1 MSQGE
6 PQRCLPLWRRGRG
19 PAGGRCPNLRNTPP
33 VFVSWHII
41 PFSHNRPARPGDP
54 FLGITITTHRGG
66 HSDSQ
71 GYNGLTR
78 APQRVNGRGG
88 PKAHLTHCPPPL
100 GSGSSHHAMALEP
113 QRGKAGVGE
122 VKQSSAGARSPGSG
136 FRLPVFKP
144 HCHTS
149 WVAWAS
155 CLACLCLTF
164 PVCKMAP

>member
-1 MSQGE
+1 M
-6 PQRCLPLWRRGRG
+6 
-19 PAGGRCPNLRNTPP
+19 
-33 VFVSWHII
+33 FISWHII

-54 FLGITITTHRGG
+54 LLGIIITTHRGG
-66 HSDSQ
+66 HSGSQ
-71 GYNGLTR
+71 GYNGLAR

-149 WVAWAS
+149 CEPGPAVW
-155 CLACLCLTF
+155 
-164 PVCKMAP
+164 PVCASPSPSVKWPHDTSHLTVAVSSRRENPGLDRGTQEGQRAG